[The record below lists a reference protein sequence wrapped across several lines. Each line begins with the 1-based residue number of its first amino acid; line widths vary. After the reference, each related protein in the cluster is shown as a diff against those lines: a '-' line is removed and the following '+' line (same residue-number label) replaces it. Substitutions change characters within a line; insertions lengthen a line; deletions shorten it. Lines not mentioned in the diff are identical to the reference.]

1 VEKIKMVYK
10 VKETKIMNDL
20 NSSFVELLKR
30 NIDNR
35 RQSMVFLHNDN
46 TITINSRGST
56 IKYYDDVLEIYY
68 DDELKTIIDINN
80 IIAVV
85 TK

>member
-1 VEKIKMVYK
+1 MVYK